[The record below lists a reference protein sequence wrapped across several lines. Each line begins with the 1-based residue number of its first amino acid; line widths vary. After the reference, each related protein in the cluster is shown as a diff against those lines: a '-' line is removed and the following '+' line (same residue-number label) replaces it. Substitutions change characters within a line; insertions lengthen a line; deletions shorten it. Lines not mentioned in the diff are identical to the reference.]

1 MLVEHGRVVA
11 QTSDGR
17 EWTFTPSFKNIATL
31 GRPHDIVSIYAG
43 LHGQD
48 AEIEAGH
55 VLSCL
60 YDGCEDIAELVG
72 RYVEV
77 LIRDDADESKRL
89 YRFDREIG
97 VMSDDEMVIIARH
110 LMQHGIIGK
119 AKPTKGDGKF
129 SDSFEAG
136 EYIAVARVHLGLSA
150 EEAEALSMTEFQC
163 LMEMKYPS
171 KDKERDV
178 PSREEYDAAMAHF
191 EAMKT
196 KTG

>member
-17 EWTFTPSFKNIATL
+17 EWSFTPSFKNIATL
-31 GRPHDIVSIYAG
+31 GKPHDIVSIYAG

-48 AEIEAGH
+48 AAIEAAY
-55 VLSCL
+55 VLACL
-60 YDGCEDIAELVG
+60 CDQENTLEVTGWRDEDGWHEGLMPVTD
-72 RYVEV
+72 
-77 LIRDDADESKRL
+77 K
-89 YRFDREIG
+89 
-97 VMSDDEMVIIARH
+97 IIMARH

-119 AKPTKGDGKF
+119 AKPTNGDGKF

-136 EYIAVARVHLGLSA
+136 EYIAVARVHLGLSG

-191 EAMKT
+191 EAMKN
-196 KTG
+196 KQA